1 MACVFEE
8 VVLMNLGF
16 QTGFQIS
23 LLSVFPATKFLM
35 AHINTA
41 KKGVQF
47 LFSILVQS
55 DRETPICFCT
65 IGL

>member
-1 MACVFEE
+1 MACVIGE

-23 LLSVFPATKFLM
+23 LLSVFPAKKFLM
-35 AHINTA
+35 AHINTVR
-41 KKGVQF
+41 KGVQF

-65 IGL
+65 TGL